1 MVVFLELVQRSGLSF
16 TPGCRIHPDLLES
29 ASGTGQPMVNAVH
42 LCGNTMAGTL
52 TTIGRLEH
60 IALPGLGVVRVAAKM
75 DTGAYRSAL
84 HFQKLRLRT
93 VEGQKRLLVTF
104 QMGGQ
109 RKTKAFRTFKRVTV
123 KSSNGE
129 TSRRYL
135 ISTQVRLDGHA
146 VRTQFT
152 LFDRSDMKYQVLLG
166 RKFLRGRFLVDVSRK
181 NLLG

>member
-1 MVVFLELVQRSGLSF
+1 MTHGKR
-16 TPGCRIHPDLLES
+16 
-29 ASGTGQPMVNAVH
+29 
-42 LCGNTMAGTL
+42 
-52 TTIGRLEH
+52 TIGRLEH
-60 IALPGLGVVRVAAKM
+60 IALPGLGVKRVEAKI

-84 HFQKLRLRT
+84 HYQRLRLRT
-93 VEGQKRLLVTF
+93 VDGQKHLVVVF

-109 RKTKAFRTFKRVTV
+109 RRTKVFRVYKRVTV

-135 ISTQVRLDGHA
+135 ISTRVRLNGYV

-166 RKFLRGRFLVDVSRK
+166 RKFLRGRFVVDVSGK
-181 NLLG
+181 HLLG

>member
-1 MVVFLELVQRSGLSF
+1 MTHGKR
-16 TPGCRIHPDLLES
+16 
-29 ASGTGQPMVNAVH
+29 
-42 LCGNTMAGTL
+42 
-52 TTIGRLEH
+52 TIGRLEH
-60 IALPGLGVVRVAAKM
+60 IALPGLGVERVEAKI

-84 HFQKLRLRT
+84 HYQRLRVRT
-93 VEGQKRLLVTF
+93 VDGQKRLVVVF

-109 RKTKAFRTFKRVTV
+109 RRTKVFRVYKRVTV

-135 ISTQVRLDGHA
+135 ISTRVRLNGYV

-166 RKFLRGRFLVDVSRK
+166 RKFLRGRFVVDVSGK
-181 NLLG
+181 HLLG